1 MKREEFYRQVYEVV
15 NQIPAGRV
23 TTYGAIARIL
33 GCPQRSRMVGQAM
46 HYASFFT
53 EAPCHRVVNSQ
64 GRLVPHWN
72 EQRTMLIN
80 EGVRIRENGCVDL
93 KAHFWESNH
102 QFVKRRQE

>member
-1 MKREEFYRQVYEVV
+1 MKREEFYQQVYEIVK
-15 NQIPAGRV
+15 QIPKGKV

-33 GCPQRSRMVGQAM
+33 GRPQCSRMVGQAM

-72 EQRTMLIN
+72 GQEELLKKER
-80 EGVRIRENGCVDL
+80 VRIKENGCVDL
-93 KAHFWESNH
+93 KAHYWEG
-102 QFVKRRQE
+102 